1 MVECQNCQQLEQA
14 LRDARTGIAY
24 LEQGIRRQGCCDG
37 RHHMRERR
45 ASMRQFIM
53 GCIRQLTTRKEHTPP
68 TEPVAA
74 GTAGMIWGGGRRRS
88 GPQAQEGTEP
98 FVGEPRTTKDGEPL
112 RHGPLLNR
120 FLLQKQLNI
129 LIQSAAT
136 DIVTRLITADVILSQ
151 QAERVEE
158 IVGDMLHRA
167 FEGAT
172 LATAGWLTAWDT
184 SHAFHQELKLRS
196 IHCTECQ
203 TDTSVDWL
211 S

>member
-14 LRDARTGIAY
+14 LRDARTGIEH
-24 LEQGIRRQGCCDG
+24 LEEAVRRQGCCDG
-37 RHHMRERR
+37 RRHLRERK

-53 GCIRQLTTRKEHTPP
+53 GCIRQLTTRKEETNAQLLAR
-68 TEPVAA
+68 AA
-74 GTAGMIWGGGRRRS
+74 RS
-88 GPQAQEGTEP
+88 TEP
-98 FVGEPRTTKDGEPL
+98 FIGAPRTTKDGKPL
-112 RHGPLLNR
+112 RHGPLPNR
-120 FLLQKQLNI
+120 LLLQKQLNI
-129 LIQSAAT
+129 LIQSAAA
-136 DIVTRLITADVILSQ
+136 DIVTRLITTDVILSQ